1 MKPETAAW
9 VAKAEGDFRTAKR
22 EIAALDLPNFDAVCF
37 HAQQCAEKY
46 LKARLVEAGMPF
58 PKVHDLTALLRLV
71 LPMEPSWVFL
81 EKSLDLLTSMGV
93 EVRYPGVAADMEDAT
108 EAVRLVTQVRDTLRR
123 ALVPKEE

>member
-22 EIAALDLPNFDAVCF
+22 EIAAPDLPNFDAVCF

-46 LKARLVEAGMPF
+46 LEARLVEAGMSF
-58 PKVHDLTALLRLV
+58 PKVHDLTALLRLI
-71 LPMEPSWVFL
+71 LPMEPSWEFL
-81 EKSLDLLTSMGV
+81 EKSLDVLTSMGV

-108 EAVRLVTQVRDTLRR
+108 EAVRLATQVRETLRQ
-123 ALVPKEE
+123 ALILE